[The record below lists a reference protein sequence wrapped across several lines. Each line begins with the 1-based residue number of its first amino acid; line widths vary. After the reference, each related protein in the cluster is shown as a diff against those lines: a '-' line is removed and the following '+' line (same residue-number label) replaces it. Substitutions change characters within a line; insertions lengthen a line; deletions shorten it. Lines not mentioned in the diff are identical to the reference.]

1 MWHKHAD
8 RPGSSYWMT
17 VLHIRSQKFLLIQKI
32 SLRLHLSISCL
43 VNFCFLTT
51 HNGTMAI
58 NQTQKNE
65 NKFIQHENKLIHNN
79 VKCIQIMA
87 GSRKGCKS
95 SMPVAYVYTSPMHR
109 KNLETKKNIKNT
121 KTDTYTE
128 FKQVSRMTLLCN
140 SILTSC

>member
-65 NKFIQHENKLIHNN
+65 NKFIQHENKLIHTTMSSAHRSW
-79 VKCIQIMA
+79 QAA
-87 GSRKGCKS
+87 GRAASHLCR
-95 SMPVAYVYTSPMHR
+95 SPMFTHHQCTE
-109 KNLETKKNIKNT
+109 KIWKQKKT
-121 KTDTYTE
+121 LKTPRQIHIQSSN
-128 FKQVSRMTLLCN
+128 KCRG
-140 SILTSC
+140 